1 MENLLYEAAL
11 EGSLP
16 TLLELLQRDRL
27 ILDKIDTNSFSE
39 SPLHIAVLLG
49 HVDFVKVI
57 LSRKPELA
65 REVDSITRFSPLHV
79 ASLKSTSTNYVE
91 MVKVLIR
98 VDPDMCLARDVEGRN
113 PLHLAAMK
121 GRIEALVEL
130 IRARPLAAYAVTIWG
145 ESILHLCVKHNQLEA
160 LKLVVE
166 IMDDPNSLS
175 AKDEYGMTILHLAVA
190 DKQIETINFLL
201 MNTRV
206 EVNALNTNGYTALD
220 ILAQSRRD
228 MKDLDIADSLRSAG
242 ALKAIEMQS
251 SVPGVIGPIRTQFV
265 PSITQLGHIKPL
277 RWQKTTKK
285 ENWLTR
291 KRDSL
296 MVVASLIATMA
307 FQAGLNPPG
316 GLWQDNDPNTGSQA
330 NNNSTVPHLA
340 GTSILATHDLGNY
353 SRYLAYNTSSF
364 IASLSIILL
373 LITGLPFKRRFFMWI
388 LIVIVWVAIT
398 TMALTYRVST
408 LVFTP
413 KEVERTVTRVIQ
425 YAVVGWCIVMG
436 LLLLGHTIR
445 VASNLFKKLKNLL
458 GKKRRPSPLVYSTN
472 PEF

>member
-1 MENLLYEAAL
+1 MENLLCEAAL
-11 EGSLP
+11 EGSVP

-39 SPLHIAVLLG
+39 SPLHVAALLG

-65 REVDSITRFSPLHV
+65 REVDSIRRFSPLHV
-79 ASLKSTSTNYVE
+79 ASLKGTSTNHVE

-160 LKLVVE
+160 LKLVVG
-166 IMDDPNSLS
+166 IMDDPNSLG

-190 DKQIETINFLL
+190 DKQIESRSKCSKHEWIHSFGYSCTESKRHERFRHRRLSSQCWSPKSHRDAVICARRHRTHKNSI
-201 MNTRV
+201 R
-206 EVNALNTNGYTALD
+206 ALSHT
-220 ILAQSRRD
+220 
-228 MKDLDIADSLRSAG
+228 
-242 ALKAIEMQS
+242 
-251 SVPGVIGPIRTQFV
+251 IRTYQA
-265 PSITQLGHIKPL
+265 I

-291 KRDSL
+291 KREPL

-316 GLWQDNDPNTGSQA
+316 GLWQDNNPNTGSQA

-373 LITGLPFKRRFFMWI
+373 LITGLPFKRKFFMWI

-398 TMALTYRVST
+398 TMALIKTVS
-408 LVFTP
+408 F
-413 KEVERTVTRVIQ
+413 
-425 YAVVGWCIVMG
+425 
-436 LLLLGHTIR
+436 
-445 VASNLFKKLKNLL
+445 
-458 GKKRRPSPLVYSTN
+458 
-472 PEF
+472 

>member
-65 REVDSITRFSPLHV
+65 REVDSIRRFSPLHV
-79 ASLKSTSTNYVE
+79 ASLKGTSTNYVE

-220 ILAQSRRD
+220 ILAHSRRD

-265 PSITQLGHIKPL
+265 PSVTQLGHIKPL

-316 GLWQDNDPNTGSQA
+316 
-330 NNNSTVPHLA
+330 HLA

-398 TMALTYRVST
+398 TMALTYRVSI